1 MLQITSET
9 ILLND
14 ETVVQLKYLI
24 DDKIINED
32 NIYTMKLI
40 KDLDERCSICLK
52 GGSEFLPDF
61 THLTNICKFCCT
73 PICLK
78 CVTNIDNKIN
88 KCLLCKK
95 ILIEYDCFK

>member
-1 MLQITSET
+1 MLQITSKT

-40 KDLDERCSICLK
+40 KDLD
-52 GGSEFLPDF
+52 
-61 THLTNICKFCCT
+61 
-73 PICLK
+73 
-78 CVTNIDNKIN
+78 
-88 KCLLCKK
+88 
-95 ILIEYDCFK
+95 